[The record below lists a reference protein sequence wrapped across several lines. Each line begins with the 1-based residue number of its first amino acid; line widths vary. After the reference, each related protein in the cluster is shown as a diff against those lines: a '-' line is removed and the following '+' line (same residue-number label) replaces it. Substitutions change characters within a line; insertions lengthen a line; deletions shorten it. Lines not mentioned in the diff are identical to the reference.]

1 MPLFYR
7 MNKKYIVSTCFLII
21 SLCGYFTIISL
32 SFLVIPQEVDARC
45 PNGYHKS
52 PSGDCEKVT
61 DTKGMPRCENGYH
74 RSPDGDCERVSSSA
88 VDYVDT
94 EDKGKSSRE
103 TDEDKDDLFNND
115 DNKYF
120 DFTNKKN
127 NNEKNSD
134 EKSNDPLNQIFG
146 NNNNAKDSDK
156 KEAESEPTLPQP
168 TLSDEIEL
176 AGKVNHVVDGDTLDI
191 NDIRIR
197 LSLVDTPE
205 RGDLG
210 FKEATQFV
218 VKLCLGENA
227 EVDMDD
233 GQRRG
238 SFGREIG
245 VVYCDGK
252 NLNEQLMENNLGI
265 IDTRFCEK
273 SEFSN
278 EKWAKPYC

>member
-1 MPLFYR
+1 
-7 MNKKYIVSTCFLII
+7 
-21 SLCGYFTIISL
+21 L
-32 SFLVIPQEVDARC
+32 SFLYTNLFVLIIALIAYSSLTSFPFFIEESDARC
-45 PNGYHKS
+45 K
-52 PSGDCEKVT
+52 
-61 DTKGMPRCENGYH
+61 NGYH
-74 RSPDGDCERVSSSA
+74 RSADGDCERVSSSA
-88 VDYVDT
+88 TDYVDT
-94 EDKGKSSRE
+94 DKGKSSRE
-103 TDEDKDDLFNND
+103 NNNDDKDDSNND

-120 DFTNKKN
+120 DFKNTKN
-127 NNEKNSD
+127 NKEKNSD
-134 EKSNDPLNQIFG
+134 DKSHDPLNQIFG
-146 NNNNAKDSDK
+146 NNNDDEKDNDK
-156 KEAESEPTLPQP
+156 KEEESEPTLPKP
-168 TLSDEIEL
+168 TLSEKIEL

-205 RGDLG
+205 RGDPG

-273 SEFSN
+273 SEFSI

>member
-1 MPLFYR
+1 LQLHINILFA
-7 MNKKYIVSTCFLII
+7 NTTTIVFLF
-21 SLCGYFTIISL
+21 SLLFPINSQAQLFPMENDIHDGNDDDIKDIKNYYFIN
-32 SFLVIPQEVDARC
+32 V
-45 PNGYHKS
+45 K
-52 PSGDCEKVT
+52 
-61 DTKGMPRCENGYH
+61 
-74 RSPDGDCERVSSSA
+74 
-88 VDYVDT
+88 
-94 EDKGKSSRE
+94 
-103 TDEDKDDLFNND
+103 D
-115 DNKYF
+115 DNKQEE
-120 DFTNKKN
+120 D
-127 NNEKNSD
+127 
-134 EKSNDPLNQIFG
+134 
-146 NNNNAKDSDK
+146 
-156 KEAESEPTLPQP
+156 ESEPTLPKP

-205 RGDLG
+205 RGDPG

-227 EVDMDD
+227 EVDIDD

-245 VVYCDGK
+245 VVYCDGE

-278 EKWAKPYC
+278 DKWAKPYC

>member
-7 MNKKYIVSTCFLII
+7 MNKKYFVSTCFLII
-21 SLCGYFTIISL
+21 SLCGYFTTISL
-32 SFLVIPQEVDARC
+32 SFLVIQEVDARC

-52 PSGDCEKVT
+52 PSGNCEKVT
-61 DTKGMPRCENGYH
+61 DTKGMPRCPNGYH

-88 VDYVDT
+88 TADT
-94 EDKGKSSRE
+94 DNGKSSRE
-103 TDEDKDDLFNND
+103 ND
-115 DNKYF
+115 DDDDDNSKNNGNKYF
-120 DFTNKKN
+120 NFTNRKN
-127 NNEKNSD
+127 NNENNSD
-134 EKSNDPLNQIFG
+134 DKSNDPLNQIFG
-146 NNNNAKDSDK
+146 NNNNAKDNDE
-156 KEAESEPTLPQP
+156 KEEESEPTLPKP

-205 RGDLG
+205 KGDPG

-233 GQRRG
+233 G
-238 SFGREIG
+238 
-245 VVYCDGK
+245 
-252 NLNEQLMENNLGI
+252 
-265 IDTRFCEK
+265 
-273 SEFSN
+273 
-278 EKWAKPYC
+278 